1 MVYYRFGP
9 FVLDPAS
16 RSLVRKEQPVP
27 ITTKVFETLVV
38 LVENRGRV
46 MTKDELLLSLW
57 PDTTVE
63 EANLAQNIS
72 TLRKALEDNP
82 KDHRYIA
89 TIPGRGYSFVAVVTE
104 IAKQQNM
111 AEPSANELTSTAVSV
126 ANTLPHISGFR
137 SVIRWVA
144 PVLLIGI
151 AVFFYFR
158 DIPQSPA

>member
-16 RSLVRKEQPVP
+16 RLLLREEQPVSV
-27 ITTKVFETLVV
+27 TAKVFETLVV

-46 MTKDELLLSLW
+46 MTKDELLLRLW

-63 EANLAQNIS
+63 EASLAQNIS
-72 TLRKALEDNP
+72 TLRKALGDNP

-104 IAKQQNM
+104 IPKQQKM
-111 AEPSANELTSTAVSV
+111 AKSSANELISPAVSV
-126 ANTLPHISGFR
+126 ETR
-137 SVIRWVA
+137 SLAFTVFA
-144 PVLLIGI
+144 P
-151 AVFFYFR
+151 
-158 DIPQSPA
+158 